1 MDDII
6 TGARGASTGQI
17 SEMEAVYR
25 VHLEGVAT
33 GRARMVSSEMSVH
46 TAWPS
51 SDEARMEMRAGR
63 VQ

>member
-25 VHLEGVAT
+25 VHLESEGED
-33 GRARMVSSEMSVH
+33 GKQRNERSHRMAVI
-46 TAWPS
+46 
-51 SDEARMEMRAGR
+51 
-63 VQ
+63 